1 MVASDFATMRD
12 ILLGDPDGPLGAVC
26 DPTSAQAVATAI
38 HSILSLSPSASAA
51 LRARCIRA
59 AAARWNWEVQAAR
72 LTELYTALQVSEG
85 A

>member
-1 MVASDFATMRD
+1 MS
-12 ILLGDPDGPLGAVC
+12 
-26 DPTSAQAVATAI
+26 SADR
-38 HSILSLSPSASAA
+38 AA

-72 LTELYTALQVSEG
+72 LTELYTALQISEG